1 MATLKELAQAT
12 GYSIP
17 TISRVLNNDKTL
29 NVTDNTRKMILEEA
43 FRMNYVSKHAT
54 NRKNNKEHYKIG
66 IVEMENLQM
75 QLSDTYYL
83 YLRNEIEN
91 CCFDKEI

>member
-12 GYSIP
+12 GYSIA

-66 IVEMENLQM
+66 IVEMENIGYI
-75 QLSDTYYL
+75 LSVS
-83 YLRNEIEN
+83 
-91 CCFDKEI
+91 